1 MTAILNPIAVTEN
14 AVVKNGVALDRME
27 CRGDRGGK
35 IIVWRAASRRNHI
48 MAGWHS
54 TQAQA
59 SKNN

>member
-1 MTAILNPIAVTEN
+1 
-14 AVVKNGVALDRME
+14 ME